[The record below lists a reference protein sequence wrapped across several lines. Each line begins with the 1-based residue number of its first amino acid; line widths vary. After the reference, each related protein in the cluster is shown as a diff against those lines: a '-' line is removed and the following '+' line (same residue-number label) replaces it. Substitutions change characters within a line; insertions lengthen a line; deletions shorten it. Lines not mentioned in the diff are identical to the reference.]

1 MKQNIHPEYHE
12 IKATCSCGNIIEMK
26 STLAEALQLDVCS
39 ECHPF
44 YTGKQKL
51 VDTAGRI
58 DKFEKR
64 FGKKK
69 ATKSSKESSQ
79 DSKKTSKS
87 SVKVKDSEAPLEESV
102 KVIETPLEESV
113 EAPEENQD

>member
-12 IKATCSCGNIIEMK
+12 IKATCSCGNVIDMK
-26 STLAEALQLDVCS
+26 STIAEPLQLDVCS

-51 VDTAGRI
+51 VDTGGRI

-64 FGKKK
+64 FGKKPASSSTAK
-69 ATKSSKESSQ
+69 AE
-79 DSKKTSKS
+79 
-87 SVKVKDSEAPLEESV
+87 V
-102 KVIETPLEESV
+102 
-113 EAPEENQD
+113 APEEDTKAEVAPEEDTKAVAEEKESKTKD